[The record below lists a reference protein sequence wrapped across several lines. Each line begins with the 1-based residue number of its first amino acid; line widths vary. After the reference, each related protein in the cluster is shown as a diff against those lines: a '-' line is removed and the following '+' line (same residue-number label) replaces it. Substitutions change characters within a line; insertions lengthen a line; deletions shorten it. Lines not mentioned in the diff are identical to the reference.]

1 MSLRVK
7 PFGKDGLRLL
17 YQGGGD
23 GCVLEVRWPKP
34 AAASTSEGG
43 EGFKS
48 GRRMRRPQT
57 QRAPSSSSRIPTH
70 APPYGAYETATTP
83 QTRSDSPCPPPP
95 RRSAAF
101 LSPTLPLDDAELA
114 FNVLQWFGTVVV
126 DCRPEASSRLRESHL
141 LTDAAAIGALPPKDD
156 AVAIGASPELLEALS
171 GRVRRAVHAL
181 SDAALR
187 ELCERY
193 PSLVCA
199 DAGDDASKSRRPVLP
214 NLVDGALLVGHQGHA
229 LCLADWEKH
238 VPLGAVLNLAAEHVD
253 PAPARKASEAAVAER
268 GIDGWPVIEVRCPSD
283 GQPLTDKVGDGERLI
298 EALPS
303 ALEAIATC
311 VASGRLA
318 FVHCQQGRSRAGSFA
333 TAHLLSTHPE
343 WTLLDAVRFLAARRP
358 ETEIAEDY
366 IVALEGW
373 ATETLG
379 RKPSLK
385 ELRMDCP
392 RRDTAAATQPRSR
405 RRHRSG
411 IRDRR
416 CRAAA
421 TSAGG
426 RAGRGGRGQGER
438 RQQGRAAR
446 QPAAPRIVW
455 RGGDTPRLRL
465 ARRRTACRCAGTVRV
480 RTEVR
485 GSYDSVYS
493 HFFREHVLCACV
505 LQQLY
510 NQIIGTL
517 THTPPHRFAAQH
529 THKTGRRDLKRR
541 RPPRRRGHRYSLH
554 LGGRLL
560 HHLSHRID
568 KQRRAALDEP
578 RVIVVVVAV
587 APEDPHHRDAAS
599 RRLGRRG
606 SGWCAGRRC
615 RRLGLRKRTNQLAN
629 PGSSA
634 RGGAYCIGSGGPN
647 RRSMSR

>member
-1 MSLRVK
+1 MAAATSSAMSLRVK

-43 EGFKS
+43 EGFKEW
-48 GRRMRRPQT
+48 
-57 QRAPSSSSRIPTH
+57 ATH
-70 APPYGAYETATTP
+70 AAASNAEGTVVIKSNPDARAALWRLRNGDDA
-83 QTRSDSPCPPPP
+83 SDEVRFAVPAAAAP
-95 RRSAAF
+95 SAAF

-268 GIDGWPVIEVRCPSD
+268 GIDGWPVMEVRCPSD
-283 GQPLTDKVGDGERLI
+283 GQPLTDKVGDGDRLI
-298 EALPS
+298 EALSS

-392 RRDTAAATQPRSR
+392 RQIRPPPRSR
-405 RRHRSG
+405 G
-411 IRDRR
+411 
-416 CRAAA
+416 AAA
-421 TSAGG
+421 GGVAGLG
-426 RAGRGGRGQGER
+426 IAGVEPPPPVQ
-438 RQQGRAAR
+438 A
-446 QPAAPRIVW
+446 AAP
-455 RGGDTPRLRL
+455 GEED
-465 ARRRTACRCAGTVRV
+465 AGKENAVNKGV
-480 RTEVR
+480 PP
-485 GSYDSVYS
+485 DSP
-493 HFFREHVLCACV
+493 L
-505 LQQLY
+505 
-510 NQIIGTL
+510 
-517 THTPPHRFAAQH
+517 
-529 THKTGRRDLKRR
+529 
-541 RPPRRRGHRYSLH
+541 
-554 LGGRLL
+554 
-560 HHLSHRID
+560 
-568 KQRRAALDEP
+568 
-578 RVIVVVVAV
+578 
-587 APEDPHHRDAAS
+587 
-599 RRLGRRG
+599 RRG
-606 SGWCAGRRC
+606 SFGAAAIRRASGSPGAGRRV
-615 RRLGLRKRTNQLAN
+615 AA
-629 PGSSA
+629 PAPSA
-634 RGGAYCIGSGGPN
+634 
-647 RRSMSR
+647 